1 MQKNNEMIC
10 NCIRDFVRLDAI
22 DAMVNYVEGEP
33 VFLRTLIGEGKKS
46 TPSVMAERMNVSKG
60 RITALINRLSEK
72 GYVEA
77 KQSKED
83 KRKTEVEITESGEK
97 FVTDLKEKI
106 DERIAGIYDLLGKGK
121 AQKLLDLMDYA
132 IEKANKK

>member
-46 TPSVMAERMNVSKG
+46 TPSVMAEKMNVSKG

>member
-1 MQKNNEMIC
+1 
-10 NCIRDFVRLDAI
+10 
-22 DAMVNYVEGEP
+22 
-33 VFLRTLIGEGKKS
+33 
-46 TPSVMAERMNVSKG
+46 MAEKMNVSKG

-121 AQKLLDLMDYA
+121 AQKLLDLMEYA